1 MGKGSSSTTPATPS
15 PSRFS
20 GKGGRASPAP
30 QNPYASQQAPQSQYA
45 SPLSGLGAIYGQ
57 YQQPSQFESSGAFT
71 MDMVPQRRDIYGQY
85 QQPRQFEPSGTFTM
99 DMVPQRRAM
108 DYSGGSYTGGSSE
121 FPEEFYPVPIT
132 QPPPPITQPPPQ
144 YQQPNP
150 YAIPFQQRYVQRFN
164 PAPAQFVPKSAKD
177 YRSPF
182 QGSGKGNRGERTY
195 FNRPAEINPA
205 EKNPAEKNPI
215 TDRVINVAHSSPDD
229 YYYSGYSSMPGA
241 ASGGVIKAATGR
253 YLQGPGDGTSDSI
266 PATIGNAQPA
276 RLADG
281 EFVIDARTVSEIG
294 NGSSNAGAKNLY
306 DMMERVHRE
315 RKRAKR
321 GQDSNADRFLPR

>member
-1 MGKGSSSTTPATPS
+1 MGKGSSAVASAIPS
-15 PSRFS
+15 PSRSS
-20 GKGGRASPAP
+20 GKGGVASPAP

-57 YQQPSQFESSGAFT
+57 YQQPSQLGPSGAFT
-71 MDMVPQRRDIYGQY
+71 MDMVPQQ
-85 QQPRQFEPSGTFTM
+85 
-99 DMVPQRRAM
+99 RAM
-108 DYSGGSYTGGSSE
+108 DYSGDSYIEASPE
-121 FPEEFYPVPIT
+121 FPEVFYPVPR
-132 QPPPPITQPPPQ
+132 TQPPPQ

-150 YAIPFQQRYVQRFN
+150 YAAPFQQPNPYAAPFQQRYVQPTRL
-164 PAPAQFVPKSAKD
+164 APAEFVPKSAKD

-182 QGSGKGNRGERTY
+182 QGSGKGKGRRGEQTY
-195 FNRPAEINPA
+195 FDRTQTAPTPTPTPAPTPA
-205 EKNPAEKNPI
+205 PTP
-215 TDRVINVAHSSPDD
+215 SPDD
-229 YYYSGYSSMPGA
+229 YYYPPM
-241 ASGGVIKAATGR
+241 ASGGVIKAAAGR

-294 NGSSNAGAKNLY
+294 NGSSNAGAKKLY
-306 DMMERVHRE
+306 AMMERVHRE

-321 GQDSNADRFLPR
+321 GQNSNADRFLPR

>member
-71 MDMVPQRRDIYGQY
+71 MDMVPQRR
-85 QQPRQFEPSGTFTM
+85 
-99 DMVPQRRAM
+99 AM

-150 YAIPFQQRYVQRFN
+150 YAMPFQQRYVQRFN

-182 QGSGKGNRGERTY
+182 QGSGMGKGNRGERTY
-195 FNRPAEINPA
+195 FNRPV
-205 EKNPAEKNPI
+205 EKNPAETNPADKSQEGI
-215 TDRVINVAHSSPDD
+215 ANRVINRVINVAHSSPDD

-241 ASGGVIKAATGR
+241 ASGGVIKAATGQ

-294 NGSSNAGAKNLY
+294 NGSSNAGAKKLY
-306 DMMERVHRE
+306 AMMERVHRE